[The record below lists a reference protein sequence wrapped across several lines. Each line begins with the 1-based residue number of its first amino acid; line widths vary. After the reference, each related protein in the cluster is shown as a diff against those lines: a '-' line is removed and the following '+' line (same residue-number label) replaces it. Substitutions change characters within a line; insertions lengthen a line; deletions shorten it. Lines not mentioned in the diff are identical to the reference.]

1 VTAQPWDAALLSRIA
16 HLHLRARRAV
26 AGWQQG
32 SHRSQHQNTNIEF
45 ADYKEYAPGDP
56 IKHLDWRV
64 AARSDRLVIRRQQA
78 ETEVSVTLIVDASG
92 DIGTGVPD
100 LDRSKMGAGI
110 VAAATF
116 ATFLH
121 RRGDPVGL
129 EILGGDGCSH
139 PSISARR
146 TSLAPIMRTLA
157 EVTPAGRADLADAFE
172 RIGPRL
178 PRRSVAILISDL
190 MEEPSQWAPSV
201 HALCQRGV
209 DVRVLHLYDP
219 IEWNVEF
226 KESMRLF
233 SPEGGDDL
241 AIDPKVVREQMG
253 QVISDYLDEIKA
265 ALSHG
270 RASHFLH
277 GADAGL
283 DSAMRAI
290 LRGRS

>member
-1 VTAQPWDAALLSRIA
+1 MTAQPWDAALLSRIA

-32 SHRSQHQNTNIEF
+32 AHRSQHQSTNIEF

-78 ETEVSVTLIVDASG
+78 ETEVSVTLMLDASG
-92 DIGTGVPD
+92 DIGTGAPD
-100 LDRSKMGAGI
+100 LDRSKLGAGI
-110 VAAATF
+110 VAAATL

-121 RRGDPVGL
+121 RRGDPIGL
-129 EILGGDGCSH
+129 EILGGEGCSYT
-139 PSISARR
+139 SIPPRR
-146 TSLAPIMRTLA
+146 RSLAPIMRTLA
-157 EVTPAGRADLADAFE
+157 EVRPGGQANLANAFQS
-172 RIGPRL
+172 IGPRL
-178 PRRSVAILISDL
+178 PRRSVAVLISDL
-190 MEEPSQWAPSV
+190 MEEPSQWGPSV

-226 KESMRLF
+226 KDSIRLF
-233 SPEGGDDL
+233 SPEGGDDM
-241 AIDPKVVREQMG
+241 AIDPKVAREQMG
-253 QVISDYLDEIKA
+253 QVIAGYLEEVKV

-277 GADAGL
+277 GSDAGL